1 MIEKAFSRNNNY
13 MLYQIL
19 QRIPVPAFVIDRDHI
34 ITHWNKALESLTG
47 LPAMDMIGTHN
58 QWKPLYASKRPL
70 MADLIVENTPEEAMV
85 SFYAGKC
92 RKSTL
97 IEAAYEIEDYFT
109 EFGADGKWLYCTAA
123 PLTNGSGEIT
133 GAIETLQDITEQKLA
148 AERYREMSITD
159 SLTKLYNS
167 RHFFRQLGYEVERAK
182 RYNTPLSLILLDI
195 DNFKGYN
202 DAYGHL
208 EGDEV
213 LKALADVL
221 RKDLRVSDTAYRYG
235 GEEFTLLLPET
246 DSGKALIAAE
256 RLRRDFESQVLTPL
270 PGTEAHMTI
279 SIGVSQYFQ
288 GEDPSEFLKRVDE
301 GMYEAKKQGKNRVFF
316 ASS

>member
-1 MIEKAFSRNNNY
+1 MAKNNNF

-34 ITHWNKALESLTG
+34 VTHWNKAMETLTG
-47 LPAMDMIGTHN
+47 YPAEKMIGTRNH
-58 QWKPLYASKRPL
+58 WRSFHASERPL
-70 MADLIVENTPEEAMV
+70 MADLIVENAPDDALA

-97 IEAAYEIEDYFT
+97 IETAWELEDYFT
-109 EFGADGKWLYCTAA
+109 EFCTGAKWLFCTAA
-123 PLTNGSGEIT
+123 PLTDGSGIYT

-182 RYNTPLSLILLDI
+182 RYETPLSLILLDI
-195 DNFKGYN
+195 DDFKGYN
-202 DAYGHL
+202 DAFGHL
-208 EGDEV
+208 EGDGV
-213 LKALADVL
+213 LKVLSEVL
-221 RKDLRVSDTAYRYG
+221 RKDLRTSDTAYRYG

-246 DSGKALIAAE
+246 ASEDALIAAE
-256 RLRRDFESQVLTPL
+256 RLRYDFEHRGLTPL
-270 PGTEAHMTI
+270 PGLEVHMTI
-279 SIGVSQYFQ
+279 SIGVSQYFP
-288 GEDPSEFLKRVDE
+288 EENPSEFLKRVDE
-301 GMYEAKKQGKNRVFF
+301 GMYEAKRQGKNRVVL
-316 ASS
+316 ARCHV

>member
-1 MIEKAFSRNNNY
+1 MPRNNNF

-19 QRIPVPAFVIDRDHI
+19 QGIPVPAFVIDRVHVI
-34 ITHWNKALESLTG
+34 AHWNKAMETLSG
-47 LPAMDMIGTHN
+47 LSAAEMIGTRGH
-58 QWKPLYASKRPL
+58 WRSFHASERPL
-70 MADLIVENTPEEAMV
+70 MADLIVENTPDNALA

-97 IEAAYEIEDYFT
+97 IEAAWELESHFT
-109 EFGADGKWLYCTAA
+109 EFRTGAKWLFCTAA
-123 PLTNGSGEIT
+123 PLTDDSGRIT

-167 RHFFRQLGYEVERAK
+167 RHFFRQLACEVERAK
-182 RYNTPLSLILLDI
+182 RYETPLSLILLDI

-202 DAYGHL
+202 DTYGHL

-213 LKALADVL
+213 LKVL
-221 RKDLRVSDTAYRYG
+221 SEVLKKDLRSCDSAYRYG

-246 DSGKALIAAE
+246 GSASALIAAE
-256 RLRRDFESQVLTPL
+256 RLRSDFARRVLTPL
-270 PGTEAHMTI
+270 SGTEVHMTI
-279 SIGVSQYFQ
+279 SIGVGQYLPAEPAS
-288 GEDPSEFLKRVDE
+288 GFLRRVDE
-301 GMYEAKKQGKNRVFF
+301 AMYEAKGQGKNRVVP
-316 ASS
+316 ARCRA

>member
-1 MIEKAFSRNNNY
+1 MGKNNNF

-34 ITHWNKALESLTG
+34 ITHWNKALETLTG
-47 LPAMDMIGTHN
+47 YTAAEMIGTRN
-58 QWKPLYASKRPL
+58 QWRLMYATERPL
-70 MADLIVENTPEEAMV
+70 MADLIVENAAEEAITCL
-85 SFYAGKC
+85 YAGKC

-97 IEAAYEIEDYFT
+97 IEAAYEVEDYFID
-109 EFGADGKWLYCTAA
+109 FSAGARWLFCTAA
-123 PLTNGSGEIT
+123 PLTDNSGEIT
-133 GAIETLQDITEQKLA
+133 GAIETVQDITEQKLA

-208 EGDEV
+208 EGDEA
-213 LKALADVL
+213 LKVLADIL
-221 RKDLRVSDTAYRYG
+221 RKDLRVSDTVYRYG

-246 DSGKALIAAE
+246 DSERALIAAE
-256 RLRRDFESQVLTPL
+256 RLRSDFAQRVLTPL
-270 PGTEAHMTI
+270 PGSEVHMTI
-279 SIGVSQYFQ
+279 SVGVSQYYPL
-288 GEDPSEFLKRVDE
+288 ETPPEFLKRADE
-301 GMYEAKKQGKNRVFF
+301 GMYHAKAEGKNRVFL
-316 ASS
+316 AMRDN